1 MIEGLEYK
9 VGQCLVQTYGDD
21 PKFTDLYQIIET
33 YTTITHKKRVVYRRV
48 WFSTDK
54 NCVYDNRFEDSW
66 LKFRNRN
73 RLKVIDEKTFKKI
86 EDSFKTFEKKLK
98 LNLSVMCQT
107 IREALD

>member
-9 VGQCLVQTYGDD
+9 VGQCLVLTYGDN

-33 YTTITHKKRVVYRRV
+33 YTTITNEKRLVYRRI
-48 WFSTDK
+48 WLSTGE
-54 NCVYDNRFEDSW
+54 NRVYDRRFEDSW
-66 LKFRNRN
+66 DRFSNRN
-73 RLKVIDEKTFKKI
+73 SLKVIDEKTFKKI
-86 EDSFKTFEKKLK
+86 EDCFKTFEKNLK